1 MIALYNIRKNMISP
15 AIEATRSL
23 INVVG
28 EVMSAWGDEK
38 YEIAN
43 TLGAEVESGKMNI
56 CDNYFVVVAVAVA
69 VAASVSLPGVEI
81 ARFSSID
88 NKMDIRNIK
97 SVRMNCTNEVIL
109 FDRVT
114 DIDFYIEFSNA
125 HTVFFKNCGGNAVY
139 YNTVMSKMPELKTV
153 YSNSKF
159 DYDPNGTRH
168 LDIYQEKSLYRL
180 RTLYPNVHLISDEH
194 FGEKLN
200 EYNVVEPTMVDV

>member
-1 MIALYNIRKNMISP
+1 MIALHNIRKNMISP

-38 YEIAN
+38 YEIA
-43 TLGAEVESGKMNI
+43 
-56 CDNYFVVVAVAVA
+56 
-69 VAASVSLPGVEI
+69 
-81 ARFSSID
+81 RFSSID
-88 NKMDIRNIK
+88 DKMDIRNMK
-97 SVRMNCTNEVIL
+97 SVKMNCTNEVIL

-114 DIDFYIEFSNA
+114 DINFYIEFSNA
-125 HTVFFKNCGGNAVY
+125 HTVFFKNCDGNAVY
-139 YNTVMSKMPELKTV
+139 YNTEMSKMPELKTV

-168 LDIYQEKSLYRL
+168 LDIYQEKSLYRF
-180 RTLYPNVHLISDEH
+180 RTLYLNVHLISDEH

-200 EYNVVEPTMVDV
+200 EYNVIEPTLIDV